1 MENYREHSK
10 SGFIVL
16 EGTLM
21 ISLNEL
27 KRIAAQQKV
36 ALGVIEKDYALTWV
50 LYGLSKT
57 EFKKYFV
64 FKGGTA
70 LRKIYFSDWRYSEDL
85 DFTLS
90 KKFNDDELREI
101 IDKINVFL
109 SESAGITINIKSLHS
124 NPEYAQIKIQFLGP
138 LNNKN
143 TIKLDLSFNE
153 PIILTPNNKEI
164 HSEYSDKEKHSLLA
178 YPLEEVLAEK
188 IRSILQ
194 RAKTRDY
201 YDVWK
206 ILKLHHDKINV
217 NLLQEVL
224 IKKCQAKKLDF
235 NKDHLFSSERIQPA
249 QEHWEKSLAH
259 QISDLPDFKTVVNEC
274 KRLMNKYLK
283 I

>member
-1 MENYREHSK
+1 M
-10 SGFIVL
+10 

-21 ISLNEL
+21 ISINEL
-27 KRIAAQQKV
+27 KRIAAKQKI
-36 ALGVIEKDYALTWV
+36 ALSVIEKDYALTWV

-57 EFKKYFV
+57 EFRKYFI

-70 LRKIYFSDWRYSEDL
+70 LRKIYFPDWRYSEDL
-85 DFTLS
+85 DFTIS
-90 KKFNDDELREI
+90 KKFSEDELREV
-101 IDKINVFL
+101 IDKINHFL
-109 SESAGITINIKSLHS
+109 SEMAGITLNIKSLHS

-153 PIILTPNNKEI
+153 PIILTPNNEDI
-164 HSEYSDKEKHSLLA
+164 HSEYSDKEKHSLLV
-178 YPLEEVLAEK
+178 YPLEEILAEK

-206 ILKLHHDKINV
+206 ILKLHHEKINV
-217 NLLQEVL
+217 DLLHEVL
-224 IKKCQAKKLDF
+224 IKKCLAKKLDF
-235 NKDHLFSSERIQPA
+235 NKDSLFSSERIKPA
-249 QEHWEKSLAH
+249 QEYWEKSLAH
-259 QISDLPDFKTVVNEC
+259 QISNLPDFQTVVSEC
-274 KRLMNKYLK
+274 KSLINKFLR

>member
-1 MENYREHSK
+1 M
-10 SGFIVL
+10 

-21 ISLNEL
+21 IPLNEL
-27 KRIAAQQKV
+27 KRIAAKQKV
-36 ALGVIEKDYALTWV
+36 ALGVVEKDYALTWV

-57 EFKKYFV
+57 EFKKNFI

-70 LRKIYFSDWRYSEDL
+70 LRKIYFPDWRYSEDL

-90 KKFNDDELREI
+90 KKFSDEKLREV
-101 IDKINVFL
+101 IDKINDYLLEKV
-109 SESAGITINIKSLHS
+109 GITLNIKSLHS
-124 NPEYAQIKIQFLGP
+124 NTEYAQIKIQFLGP

-153 PIILTPNNKEI
+153 LIILTPKNKQVF
-164 HSEYSDKEKHSLLA
+164 SKYSDKEEHSLLV
-178 YPLEEVLAEK
+178 YPLEEIFAEK

-206 ILKLHHDKINV
+206 ILKLHHKKINMD
-217 NLLQEVL
+217 LLHDVL
-224 IKKCQAKKLDF
+224 IKKCQAKRLEFK
-235 NKDHLFSSERIQPA
+235 KDHLLTSERIHPA
-249 QEHWEKSLAH
+249 QQYWEKSLAH
-259 QISDLPDFKTVVNEC
+259 QIDNLPDFKTVVEEC
-274 KRLMNKYLK
+274 KELIHKFLK

>member
-1 MENYREHSK
+1 M
-10 SGFIVL
+10 

-21 ISLNEL
+21 ITSNEL
-27 KRIAAQQKV
+27 KRIAAKQKV

-50 LYGLSKT
+50 LCGLSKT
-57 EFKKYFV
+57 EFKKNFV

-70 LRKIYFSDWRYSEDL
+70 LRKIYFPEWRYSEDL
-85 DFTLS
+85 DFTIS
-90 KKFNDDELREI
+90 KKFSDDKLREV
-101 IDKINVFL
+101 IDKINSYL
-109 SESAGITINIKSLHS
+109 LEKAGIILNIKSLHS

-153 PIILTPNNKEI
+153 PIILIPKNKQVL
-164 HSEYSDKEKHSLLA
+164 SEYSDKEKHNLLV
-178 YPLEEVLAEK
+178 YPLEEILAEK

-201 YDVWK
+201 YDIWK
-206 ILKLHHDKINV
+206 ILKLHHGKINV

-224 IKKCQAKKLDF
+224 LKKYQSKKLDF

-259 QISDLPDFKTVVNEC
+259 QISDLPDFKIVVDEC
-274 KRLMNKYLK
+274 KSLMNKYLR

>member
-1 MENYREHSK
+1 
-10 SGFIVL
+10 
-16 EGTLM
+16 M
-21 ISLNEL
+21 ITLNEL
-27 KRIAAQQKV
+27 KRTAAKQKIGLSV
-36 ALGVIEKDYALTWV
+36 VEKDYALTWV
-50 LYGLSKT
+50 LYGLSKIG
-57 EFKKYFV
+57 FKQFFV

-70 LRKIYFSDWRYSEDL
+70 LRKIYFPDWRYSEDL
-85 DFTLS
+85 DFTSS

-101 IDKINVFL
+101 IDKISVFL
-109 SESAGITINIKSLHS
+109 SESAGITLNIKSLHS
-124 NPEYAQIKIQFLGP
+124 NQEYAQIKIQFLGP

-153 PIILTPNNKEI
+153 PIILTPNSKEI
-164 HSEYSDKEKHSLLA
+164 NSEYSDKEKHSLLV
-178 YPLEEVLAEK
+178 YPLEEILAEK

-224 IKKCQAKKLDF
+224 VKKCQAKKLEF
-235 NKDHLFSSERIQPA
+235 HKDHLFSSERIQPA

-259 QISDLPDFKTVVNEC
+259 QISDLPEFKTVVNEC
-274 KRLMNKYLK
+274 KNLMSKYLN

>member
-1 MENYREHSK
+1 
-10 SGFIVL
+10 
-16 EGTLM
+16 M

-27 KRIAAQQKV
+27 KRIAAKQKI
-36 ALGVIEKDYALTWV
+36 ALSVIEKDYALTWI

-57 EFKKYFV
+57 ESKKYFV

-85 DFTLS
+85 DFTIS
-90 KKFNDDELREI
+90 KKFNDVELREI
-101 IDKINVFL
+101 IGKINAVL
-109 SESAGITINIKSLHS
+109 SESVGITLNIKSLHS

-153 PIILTPNNKEI
+153 PIILTPDNKEI
-164 HSEYSDKEKHSLLA
+164 HSKYSDKENHSLLA

-224 IKKCQAKKLDF
+224 LKKCQAKKLEF
-235 NKDHLFSSERIQPA
+235 NKDHLFSSERIEPA
-249 QEHWEKSLAH
+249 QEHWEKSLAR
-259 QISDLPDFKTVVNEC
+259 QISDLPDFRTVVSEC
-274 KRLMNKYLK
+274 KSLMSKYLK